1 MYVAFTV
8 VNKSNR
14 FSDRVMPWLHYVPVK
29 TDLTDL
35 YDIMTFFRG
44 DVSGN
49 NSGHDEMAKEIA
61 SAGKVW
67 SQTFWRKED
76 MTAYMFRR
84 VCSLLRVRLIIDIFV
99 SLFLEWAR
107 VLSEDRNEMTFE
119 LPNEPEPDY

>member
-1 MYVAFTV
+1 VALDVTPTV

-14 FSDRVMPWLHYVPVK
+14 FSDRVMAWVHYVPVK

-44 DVSGN
+44 DVYGN
-49 NSGHDEMAKEIA
+49 PGHDDMAKEIA

-67 SQTFWRKED
+67 SQTFWREED

-84 VCSLLRVRLIIDIFV
+84 VYSLSRAGLSIDIFV

-107 VLSEDRNEMTFE
+107 VLSLDRDEMTFK
-119 LPNEPEPDY
+119 LPNDPDSD

>member
-1 MYVAFTV
+1 
-8 VNKSNR
+8 
-14 FSDRVMPWLHYVPVK
+14 MPWVHYVPIK

-49 NSGHDEMAKEIA
+49 PGHDDMAKDIA

-84 VCSLLRVRLIIDIFV
+84 VCSLSRVGSIIDIFV
-99 SLFLEWAR
+99 SLLLEWAR
-107 VLSEDRNEMTFE
+107 VLSIDRDEMTFK
-119 LPNEPEPDY
+119 LPNEPDSDY